1 MELKGTLALVT
12 GGARRVGRAIALELG
27 AAGADIAIH
36 YGRSQAEAESTIAD
50 LADHGVEARP
60 VQADLSNL
68 ESAASLPDRV
78 ADAFGRPANV
88 LVNSASGFPT
98 DSLADATA
106 ESWRSAQTLS
116 LGAPVFLTQA
126 FARLLGDDPGAV
138 VNITDVRTATPYK
151 THFSYIVAK
160 GGLDAF
166 TKAAAVALAPSIRV
180 NAVALGVI
188 LPPPGEDEAFAAK
201 LASRLPLQRVGGT
214 DPVARA
220 VRFLV
225 EDDFVTGEIVR
236 IDGGGHL
243 IPA

>member
-1 MELKGTLALVT
+1 MELQGSLALVT

-27 AAGADIAIH
+27 AGGSDIAVH
-36 YGRSQAEAESTIAD
+36 YGRSEAEAAATIED
-50 LADHGVEARP
+50 LAAHGVEARP
-60 VQADLSNL
+60 VQADLSDL
-68 ESAASLPDRV
+68 DSSASLPDRV
-78 ADAFGRPANV
+78 VETFGRPANI

-98 DSLADATA
+98 DSLTDATP
-106 ESWRSAQTLS
+106 EGWRSAHALTLD
-116 LGAPVFLTQA
+116 APVFLTQA
-126 FARLLGDDPGAV
+126 FSRLLGDEPGAV
-138 VNITDVRTATPYK
+138 INITDVRTATPYK

-166 TKAAAVALAPSIRV
+166 TRAAAVALGPTIRV

-188 LPPPGEDEAFAAK
+188 LPPPGEDEAFAEK

-225 EDDFVTGEIVR
+225 EDDFITGEIVR